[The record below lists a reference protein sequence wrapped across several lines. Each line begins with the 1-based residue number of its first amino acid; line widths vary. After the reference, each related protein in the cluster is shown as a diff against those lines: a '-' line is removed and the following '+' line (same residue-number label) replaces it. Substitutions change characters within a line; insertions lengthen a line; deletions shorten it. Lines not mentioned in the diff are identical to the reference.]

1 MELFATLLCM
11 FSLFGGIY
19 FIVALVFRKI
29 RKKPKNKV
37 YSCGLLVSVLVF
49 IISVILFGVFQTP
62 ESREKYEQQRIEQQK
77 EKEAKEQT
85 EKEKAAKEQAE
96 KEKAAKEQAEK
107 EKEAKEQAEKEKAE
121 KAKAEKEKAEK
132 AKAEKE
138 KAEKKQAKKETDSNS
153 NKKGDTQD
161 MSPEE
166 SMKKAII
173 KVVGEENLETFNYV
187 PDNNFALIKFKG
199 SENLSSKMKVK
210 GMYMDISNILKGIQ
224 KDISVNVDIN
234 VTYPL
239 QDKYGNIREDIVIKT
254 TFNNDTIKKI
264 NFDNFDYND
273 IPSVADEWWNH
284 NALNITD

>member
-11 FSLFGGIY
+11 FSLFGGIC
-19 FIVALVFRKI
+19 FIVALIFRKI

-37 YSCGLLVSVLVF
+37 YSRGLLVSVLIF

-62 ESREKYEQQRIEQQK
+62 ESRAKYEQQRIAQQK
-77 EKEAKEQT
+77 EKEE
-85 EKEKAAKEQAE
+85 
-96 KEKAAKEQAEK
+96 
-107 EKEAKEQAEKEKAE
+107 KEQAEKEKAE
-121 KAKAEKEKAEK
+121 KEQAEKEKAEKEKAEK
-132 AKAEKE
+132 EKV
-138 KAEKKQAKKETDSNS
+138 EKKQAKKETDSNS

-199 SENLSSKMKVK
+199 SENLSSKMTVK
-210 GMYMDISNILKGIQ
+210 GMYMDISNILKEIQ
-224 KDISVNVDIN
+224 KDINVNVDIN

-239 QDKYGNIREDIVIKT
+239 QDKYGNISEDIVIKT

>member
-77 EKEAKEQT
+77 EKEAKEQ
-85 EKEKAAKEQAE
+85 AE
-96 KEKAAKEQAEK
+96 KE
-107 EKEAKEQAEKEKAE
+107 
-121 KAKAEKEKAEK
+121 KAEKEKAEK
-132 AKAEKE
+132 EKAEKE

-199 SENLSSKMKVK
+199 SENLSSKMTVK
-210 GMYMDISNILKGIQ
+210 GMYMDISNILKEIQ
-224 KDISVNVDIN
+224 KDINVNVDIN

-239 QDKYGNIREDIVIKT
+239 QDKYGNISEDIVIKT
-254 TFNNDTIKKI
+254 TFNNDKIKKI

>member
-77 EKEAKEQT
+77 EKEAKEQ
-85 EKEKAAKEQAE
+85 AE
-96 KEKAAKEQAEK
+96 KE
-107 EKEAKEQAEKEKAE
+107 
-121 KAKAEKEKAEK
+121 KAEKEKAEK
-132 AKAEKE
+132 EKAEKEKAEKEKAEKEKAEKEKAEKE

-199 SENLSSKMKVK
+199 SENLSSKMTVK
-210 GMYMDISNILKGIQ
+210 GMYMDISNILKEIQ
-224 KDISVNVDIN
+224 KDINVNVDIN

-239 QDKYGNIREDIVIKT
+239 QDKYGNISEDIVIKT
-254 TFNNDTIKKI
+254 TFNNDKIKKI

>member
-77 EKEAKEQT
+77 EKEAKEQ
-85 EKEKAAKEQAE
+85 AE
-96 KEKAAKEQAEK
+96 KE
-107 EKEAKEQAEKEKAE
+107 
-121 KAKAEKEKAEK
+121 KAEKEKAEK
-132 AKAEKE
+132 EKAEKEKAEKEKAEKEKAEKEKAEKE

-199 SENLSSKMKVK
+199 SENLSSKMTVK
-210 GMYMDISNILKGIQ
+210 GMYMDISNILKEIQ
-224 KDISVNVDIN
+224 KDINVNVDIN

-239 QDKYGNIREDIVIKT
+239 QDKYGNISEDIVIKT
-254 TFNNDTIKKI
+254 TFNNDKIKKI
-264 NFDNFDYND
+264 NFDKFDYND